1 VAQHLGG
8 AEESFDRLAH
18 DGNDIGC
25 IRPGTIRRVGRRR
38 TVGAVVT
45 FGEEESVTLDRIR
58 LAGVAYAERERL
70 GRTMQFTEAAAWDK
84 PSVCEG
90 WRNRD
95 IVAHLAA
102 QDIAAAQR
110 LAGEPAVEFDAFKEA
125 NDGELWVNGFNEWA
139 VKVREEQS
147 TRQMITD
154 WGQAARA
161 FLVLASR
168 LTDDQWQTRK
178 IEWVAGDIA
187 VRYLIQSRIIEW
199 WFHGEDIREG
209 SGQDHNPQHWP
220 VYLANDLAI
229 RMLPWTLG
237 QAGVSF
243 LGKSVAVDLEGVG
256 EGHWHWGL
264 EPRTTP
270 GGDKKPDAFIN
281 GRGTAFALVA
291 GRRVPADV
299 YLDDGDLV
307 VGGDEALAILVLQL
321 LRAFVE

>member
-1 VAQHLGG
+1 
-8 AEESFDRLAH
+8 
-18 DGNDIGC
+18 
-25 IRPGTIRRVGRRR
+25 
-38 TVGAVVT
+38 
-45 FGEEESVTLDRIR
+45 LDRKQ

-70 GRTMQFTEAAAWDK
+70 GRTMQYTDPAAWDAD
-84 PSVCEG
+84 SVCAG

-102 QDIAAAQR
+102 QDIAAAQL
-110 LAGEPAVEFDAFKEA
+110 LAGEPAVEFGAFREA
-125 NDGELWVNGFNEWA
+125 NDGDLWVNGFNEWA
-139 VKVREEQS
+139 VKVREEQP

-168 LTDDQWQTRK
+168 LTDDEWRTKK
-178 IEWVAGDIA
+178 IDWVAGEIA
-187 VRYLIQSRIIEW
+187 VRYLVQSRIIEW

-209 SGQDHNPQHWP
+209 SGQEENPQHWP
-220 VYLANDLAI
+220 VHLANDMAI
-229 RMLPWTLG
+229 RMLPWALG
-237 QAGVSF
+237 QAGLSF
-243 LGKSVAVDLEGVG
+243 PGRSVAVDLEGVG

-270 GGDKKPDAFIN
+270 AEDNKPDAFIN

-291 GRRVPADV
+291 GRRMPADV
-299 YLDDGDLV
+299 ALDEGELV
-307 VGGDEALAILVLQL
+307 VGGDEALAILILQV